1 MYLPTLNGGENML
14 FRRKQPRACAYCKH
28 STALSD
34 GQVLCAKRGI
44 KLQDDACCRFRY
56 DPIKR
61 IPPKNN
67 PLDLTRYNND
77 DFSL

>member
-1 MYLPTLNGGENML
+1 ML
-14 FRRKQPRACAYCKH
+14 FRRKHPRACAYCKH
-28 STALSD
+28 STALNN
-34 GQVLCAKRGI
+34 GQVLCSKRGI
-44 KLQDDACCRFRY
+44 KSQDESCCRFRY

-67 PLDLTRYNND
+67 LLDLTKYNQD

>member
-1 MYLPTLNGGENML
+1 ML

-28 STALSD
+28 STTLSD